1 MKLVFSLLVVIFNL
15 STDCTNLDKIRD
27 QFHTIKTKED
37 LKNFI
42 DSTKDTSCS
51 RVTPYIASCTMKK
64 AEYTI
69 WPFKKLAYFNEGK
82 KSLENYIEEYPKDI
96 EAKYVRF
103 LVQTNI
109 PDFLGYNTR
118 IAADKKFIKDNIAN
132 ADIPESYKKTIL
144 QNINN
149 ISPN

>member
-1 MKLVFSLLVVIFNL
+1 MKLVFSLLVLIFNL
-15 STDCTNLDKIRD
+15 STDCTNLEKVRD

-37 LKNFI
+37 LKKFI
-42 DSTKDTSCS
+42 ANTKETSCS
-51 RVTPYIASCTMKK
+51 RATPYIASCTMKK

-82 KSLENYIEEYPKDI
+82 KSLEDYIKQHPKDI
-96 EAKYVRF
+96 EAKYVRL

-118 IAADKKFIKDNIAN
+118 IAADKKFINENIAA
-132 ADIPESYKKTIL
+132 ADLPENYKKTIL